1 MGQRATVLRCSVMP
15 HNASSARAIRPVK
28 PGSTTSAAKRGS
40 RKPPPAVPE
49 APVEPIAQACDRLD
63 IPSELY
69 EELDLQDAR
78 ETGLVGEVR
87 LLARKELQR
96 SDTIAG
102 RAQAV
107 RFRAELVEARI
118 AARHP
123 ATARREAGADGR
135 GEPDPRSPT
144 VVRADLE

>member
-1 MGQRATVLRCSVMP
+1 MGQSATVLRCSVMP

-107 RFRAELVEARI
+107 AQRNRGSVASSDSQHTRTPGGTSAGRRA
-118 AARHP
+118 H
-123 ATARREAGADGR
+123 GR
-135 GEPDPRSPT
+135 G
-144 VVRADLE
+144 